1 MLQGQQ
7 ANSDLYSYTTG
18 YTVKAQC
25 VSGRGYV
32 DASERG
38 YVDASERG
46 VVKLELICQ
55 NDDYKRWFAG
65 E

>member
-1 MLQGQQ
+1 MQVTE
-7 ANSDLYSYTTG
+7 YG

-32 DASERG
+32 DASER
-38 YVDASERG
+38 S

-65 E
+65 NKLWVVYLKEHELWWCS